1 MEVTANKI
9 PSRRGWS
16 CQRATLALFNIFA
29 NYLEKEGEMHSIY
42 FIWFSRKEARL
53 SPAPG
58 RPLTP
63 KHCYPSVG
71 REMDCSEA
79 AQAIVWENARWWR
92 WWQQYK
98 RICSNYLPGE
108 GAVQEQS
115 SSWRK
120 QNAVKQINKSLCVEG
135 GVFNKSAGIF
145 APNYLKYLWYFHG
158 EFFISSFHC
167 EGVHSPC
174 RRMSEEKEV
183 RQHSL
188 LGCWGFTSQGGGRVA
203 RGVFERAAQRRS
215 REREWWQ
222 KENGKRMA
230 RERKWKENWLGRD
243 LTKYVKS
250 EGKGLFSFC
259 LLDESRPGS
268 LASCIPYCQNQSSTV

>member
-1 MEVTANKI
+1 MEVTANEI

-16 CQRATLALFNIFA
+16 CQRATLALFNVFA
-29 NYLEKEGEMHSIY
+29 NYLEKEGEMHRIC

-58 RPLTP
+58 RPLIP

-108 GAVQEQS
+108 GAAQEQS

-120 QNAVKQINKSLCVEG
+120 QNAVKQINKSLSVAG
-135 GVFNKSAGIF
+135 GVFNKPAGIF
-145 APNYLKYLWYFHG
+145 APNYFKYLWYFHG
-158 EFFISSFHC
+158 EFLISSFHC

-174 RRMSEEKEV
+174 RHMSEEKEV

-188 LGCWGFTSQGGGRVA
+188 LWSWGLTSQAGGRVA
-203 RGVFERAAQRRS
+203 RGVFEWAAQWRS
-215 REREWWQ
+215 RGREREWW
-222 KENGKRMA
+222 G
-230 RERKWKENWLGRD
+230 LSRD
-243 LTKYVKS
+243 LTKYAKARRKRTAFFLPFRWRQAWLCCVLHSSLPKT
-250 EGKGLFSFC
+250 EQHCLNKRGKNLKTGKI
-259 LLDESRPGS
+259 E
-268 LASCIPYCQNQSSTV
+268 

>member
-1 MEVTANKI
+1 MEVTANET

-16 CQRATLALFNIFA
+16 CQRATPALFNIFA

-120 QNAVKQINKSLCVEG
+120 QNAVKQINKSLCVEE
-135 GVFNKSAGIF
+135 GVFNKPAGIF
-145 APNYLKYLWYFHG
+145 APNYFKYLWYFHG

-174 RRMSEEKEV
+174 RRMSEEKGETAFITWMLRFYITRRGKSSKRSV
-183 RQHSL
+183 WVGSPKEEQRQ
-188 LGCWGFTSQGGGRVA
+188 RK
-203 RGVFERAAQRRS
+203 RM
-215 REREWWQ
+215 EREWWE
-222 KENGKRMA
+222 KENGKRM
-230 RERKWKENWLGRD
+230 D
-243 LTKYVKS
+243 
-250 EGKGLFSFC
+250 
-259 LLDESRPGS
+259 
-268 LASCIPYCQNQSSTV
+268 